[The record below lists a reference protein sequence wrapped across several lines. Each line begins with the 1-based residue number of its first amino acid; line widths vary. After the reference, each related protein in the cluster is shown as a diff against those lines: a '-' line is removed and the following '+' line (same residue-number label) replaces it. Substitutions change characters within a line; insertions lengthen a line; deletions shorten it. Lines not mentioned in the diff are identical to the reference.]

1 MPALSLSFLRR
12 PASRWALAALLG
24 AGGLLAAAGSLLPSE
39 PARAQAASVAVD
51 PEIDKRLRKI
61 LAERLPGLPR
71 IDEIRATPIA
81 GLYELRIGSDLV
93 YGDASGQYLV
103 QGQIIETASRR
114 NLTEERINKLTA
126 VDFASLPLKDAIV
139 WKTGN
144 GKRRIAVFSDPNC
157 GYCKRFEAELS
168 KAKDLTVYTFLMPI
182 LSEDS
187 ATKSKAIW
195 CAKDSTATW
204 RSWMLDGVNPAKAAA
219 DCANPIERNL
229 ELGRKLKVNGTPA
242 IVFEDGTRVPGMV
255 PAAELERRLG
265 ELAKGG

>member
-1 MPALSLSFLRR
+1 MPALPPFLMRR
-12 PASRWALAALLG
+12 PLAAALL
-24 AGGLLAAAGSLLPSE
+24 AAAGLLAAASLMPP
-39 PARAQAASVAVD
+39 PARAQAQAAAAVD
-51 PEIDKRLRKI
+51 PEVDKRIRKV
-61 LAERLPGLPR
+61 LAERLPNLPR

-103 QGQIIETASRR
+103 QGQIIETANRR

-126 VDFASLPLKDAIV
+126 IDFASLPLKDAIV
-139 WKTGN
+139 WKTGT

-187 ATKSKAIW
+187 AAKSKAIW
-195 CAKDSTATW
+195 CAKDSTASW
-204 RSWMLDGVNPAKAAA
+204 RGWMLDGMNPAKAAA

-242 IVFEDGTRVPGMV
+242 IVFEDGSRVPGMV
-255 PAAELERRLG
+255 PAAELERRLA
-265 ELAKGG
+265 EVAKGG